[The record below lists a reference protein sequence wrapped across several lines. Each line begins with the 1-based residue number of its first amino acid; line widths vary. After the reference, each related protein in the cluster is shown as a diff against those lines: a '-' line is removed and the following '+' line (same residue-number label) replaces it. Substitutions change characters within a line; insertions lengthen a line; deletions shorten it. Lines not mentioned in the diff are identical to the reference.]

1 MSDSKSTKTATYTV
15 YPFYK
20 GCVFE
25 MRGVE
30 SVALLRDAA
39 KGMIAGGL
47 QAGHTIADQVACY
60 RQQLD
65 HIANTVPNHT
75 YCPDIDRSAVRGTAR
90 YDQAMLWCLNVMALE
105 KMNALPGDD
114 KNGTMVRVDM

>member
-1 MSDSKSTKTATYTV
+1 MVSKNNGFTV

-30 SVALLRDAA
+30 SVTLLRDAA

-47 QAGHTIADQVACY
+47 QTGHTIADQVACY

-65 HIANTVPNHT
+65 HIAKTAPQHT
-75 YCPDIDRSAVRGTAR
+75 YCGDIDRSVVRGTAY
-90 YDQAMLWCLNVMALE
+90 YD
-105 KMNALPGDD
+105 
-114 KNGTMVRVDM
+114 

>member
-1 MSDSKSTKTATYTV
+1 MVSKNNGFTV
-15 YPFYK
+15 FPFYK

-30 SVALLRDAA
+30 SVTLLRDAA

-65 HIANTVPNHT
+65 HIAMTVPRHNL
-75 YCPDIDRSAVRGTAR
+75 CGKIDKGAVRGTAN

-105 KMNALPGDD
+105 KINALPSDD
-114 KNGTMVRVDM
+114 ENGTMVFSGFIEE

>member
-1 MSDSKSTKTATYTV
+1 MFALQGFK
-15 YPFYK
+15 
-20 GCVFE
+20 
-25 MRGVE
+25 

-65 HIANTVPNHT
+65 HIANTVPNRA

-90 YDQAMLWCLNVMALE
+90 YDQAMLWRLNVMALE
-105 KMNALPGDD
+105 EMNALRGDD
-114 KNGTMVRVDM
+114 KNGTMVKVDT